1 MDDEGAAMAVLGT
14 RRVYEDEAVFFKLLQ
29 DVGQPMSDKE
39 KDRFIKNKSRAAV
52 KGKVRFEGLMYPYLY
67 KLAEEMYNK
76 MSENA
81 ELFPRL
87 PNHKNKTKAIH
98 SIGKMIARKRIS
110 VAR

>member
-1 MDDEGAAMAVLGT
+1 
-14 RRVYEDEAVFFKLLQ
+14 
-29 DVGQPMSDKE
+29 MSDKE
-39 KDRFIKNKSRAAV
+39 KDGFVKNKSRAAG
-52 KGKVRFEGLMYPYLY
+52 KGNVHFEWLMYPYLY

-98 SIGKMIARKRIS
+98 SIGKMIAKK
-110 VAR
+110 